1 MSAERRDFC
10 KACGHE
16 VPIEAV
22 GTCPHCH
29 ADAGRRIELAA
40 KEDIGIGLTEAGSLT
55 KARTWREWRWSILIL
70 AVILT
75 LASAMTGVGGPVGVA
90 VGVVLGL
97 IGTIIG
103 FWASTSHKD
112 TETTRF

>member
-1 MSAERRDFC
+1 M
-10 KACGHE
+10 G
-16 VPIEAV
+16 AV
-22 GTCPHCH
+22 GACQHCH
-29 ADAGRRIELAA
+29 ADASRRIELAV
-40 KEDIGIGLTEAGSLT
+40 KEDIGVRLTEAGSLT
-55 KARTWREWRWSILIL
+55 KTRTWREWRWSILIL

-75 LASAMTGVGGPVGVA
+75 IASAVTGVGGPVGVA